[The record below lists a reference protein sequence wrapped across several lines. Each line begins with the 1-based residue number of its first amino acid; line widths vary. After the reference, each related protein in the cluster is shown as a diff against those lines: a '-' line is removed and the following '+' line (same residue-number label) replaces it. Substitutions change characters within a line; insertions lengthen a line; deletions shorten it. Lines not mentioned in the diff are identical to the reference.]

1 MFLYN
6 KKKGYMV
13 NVDMI
18 KDIFPGRES
27 GTLAIGFKNGAATKL
42 IAYSSEVEAL
52 EAINMI
58 AERMSTST
66 RVVICIPDE
75 EEVRIHLRSGKQIY
89 HHATG
94 KKTKGHGG
102 S

>member
-18 KDIFPGRES
+18 KDIFLGRES

-42 IAYSSEVEAL
+42 IAYSSEY
-52 EAINMI
+52 
-58 AERMSTST
+58 
-66 RVVICIPDE
+66 RVLCQVFFRE
-75 EEVRIHLRSGKQIY
+75 
-89 HHATG
+89 
-94 KKTKGHGG
+94 
-102 S
+102 

>member
-18 KDIFPGRES
+18 KDIFLGRES

-75 EEVRIHLRSGKQIY
+75 EEVTCGRHEEAAEFYEEVRR
-89 HHATG
+89 G
-94 KKTKGHGG
+94 KKMV
-102 S
+102 

>member
-13 NVDMI
+13 NVDML
-18 KDIFPGRES
+18 KDIFLGRES

-58 AERMSTST
+58 TFYITCQITVLLLFWNFRAFYTE
-66 RVVICIPDE
+66 
-75 EEVRIHLRSGKQIY
+75 GKEKEKSEN
-89 HHATG
+89 G
-94 KKTKGHGG
+94 L
-102 S
+102 